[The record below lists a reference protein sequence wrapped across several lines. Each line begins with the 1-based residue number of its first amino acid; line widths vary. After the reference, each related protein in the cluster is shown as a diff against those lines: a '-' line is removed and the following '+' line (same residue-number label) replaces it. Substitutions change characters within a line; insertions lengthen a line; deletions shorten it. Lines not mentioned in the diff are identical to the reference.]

1 MESVLE
7 SLPEYLAGFRMTLYL
22 TVVSGVL
29 SLLLGTFL
37 AACRVSPLKSLRTVA
52 TVIVEVGRNTPL
64 TLVFVFF
71 VFILPALGVI
81 LPLGTIPAIIALT
94 VYTSAFVCEAVRSGI
109 NSVGIG
115 QAATLAGTGPLARRS
130 SRSRLMIVA
139 LVAVLVAIGGTVA
152 AALYSGHSREND
164 EPSTAIIAE
173 ASPVKAVPAPEP
185 LAAPEPEVAP
195 VAPEPVDEIP
205 AALPPVERKAKTAAP
220 SRKRRARPKP
230 QPSGKPGTVN
240 LVTRGG
246 WAEVFKDGKSVGSTP
261 RRLTLPAGRHKLVLK
276 RSGNGPPKRVF
287 VDVEADTIKQV
298 SIRLD

>member
-7 SLPEYLAGFRMTLYL
+7 SLPEYFAGFRMTLYL

-71 VFILPALGVI
+71 VFILPALGII

-115 QAATLAGTGPLARRS
+115 QAEAARAIGLGSVNTLWLIVLPQALRSVVPPLISVLIALAKNTSVASGFAVVELTATGRGLARDYPADVIWM
-130 SRSRLMIVA
+130 L
-139 LVAVLVAIGGTVA
+139 LGVA
-152 AALYSGHSREND
+152 AFYLLI
-164 EPSTAIIAE
+164 T
-173 ASPVKAVPAPEP
+173 VPAG
-185 LAAPEPEVAP
+185 AMAGW
-195 VAPEPVDEIP
+195 
-205 AALPPVERKAKTAAP
+205 VERKVVF
-220 SRKRRARPKP
+220 SR
-230 QPSGKPGTVN
+230 
-240 LVTRGG
+240 
-246 WAEVFKDGKSVGSTP
+246 
-261 RRLTLPAGRHKLVLK
+261 
-276 RSGNGPPKRVF
+276 
-287 VDVEADTIKQV
+287 
-298 SIRLD
+298 

>member
-7 SLPEYLAGFRMTLYL
+7 SMPEYLAGFRVTLYL
-22 TVVSGVL
+22 TVVAGVL

-115 QAATLAGTGPLARRS
+115 QAEAARAIGLGSMRTLWLIVLPQALRSVVPPLISVLIALAKNTSVASGFAVVELTATGRGLARDYPADVIWMLAG
-130 SRSRLMIVA
+130 
-139 LVAVLVAIGGTVA
+139 VA
-152 AALYSGHSREND
+152 AFYLLI
-164 EPSTAIIAE
+164 T
-173 ASPVKAVPAPEP
+173 VPAG
-185 LAAPEPEVAP
+185 AMAGW
-195 VAPEPVDEIP
+195 
-205 AALPPVERKAKTAAP
+205 VERRVVF
-220 SRKRRARPKP
+220 SR
-230 QPSGKPGTVN
+230 
-240 LVTRGG
+240 
-246 WAEVFKDGKSVGSTP
+246 
-261 RRLTLPAGRHKLVLK
+261 
-276 RSGNGPPKRVF
+276 
-287 VDVEADTIKQV
+287 
-298 SIRLD
+298 